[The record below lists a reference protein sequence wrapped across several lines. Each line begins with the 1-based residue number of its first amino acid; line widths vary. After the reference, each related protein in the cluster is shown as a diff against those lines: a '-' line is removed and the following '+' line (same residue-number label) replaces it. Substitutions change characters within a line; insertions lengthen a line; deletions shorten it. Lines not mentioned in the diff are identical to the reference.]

1 MIVDDTID
9 KYKARFVIKGYRQQE
24 GVYYFDTYS
33 SVSRITSIQMLIAIT
48 TINNL
53 KIHQINVKTIFLN
66 SDLDEEVYKEQPKGF
81 IINGQ
86 EKKVYKLVKSLYF

>member
-1 MIVDDTID
+1 MIVDDTIN
-9 KYKARFVIKGYRQQE
+9 KYKVRFVIKGFSQQE

-33 SVSRITSIQMLIAIT
+33 SVSKITSIQMLIDII

-53 KIHQINVKTIFLN
+53 KIHQINVKAIFLN
-66 SDLDEEVYKEQPKGF
+66 CDLDEKVYKEQPKGF

-86 EKKVYKLVKSLYF
+86 EKKSI